1 MYNLT
6 KRLIPQGS
14 VIGTHR
20 EIELVTPMY
29 ETLSSRRRALYSRT
43 RAVCRLAAGMLV
55 GDKMSCF
62 DYGAAAEL
70 FPGRQHSRIMG
81 ATYMRFAAAAEA
93 VRYAIEVLPAKLFL
107 GTFLEVDEERFN
119 SGEIR
124 RLYDSVEYPLRR
136 RPAAIQDRSLSVRR
150 AS

>member
-1 MYNLT
+1 
-6 KRLIPQGS
+6 
-14 VIGTHR
+14 
-20 EIELVTPMY
+20 
-29 ETLSSRRRALYSRT
+29 
-43 RAVCRLAAGMLV
+43 MLV

-81 ATYMRFAAAAEA
+81 AVTYMRFAAAAEA